1 MLDWRTGEEE
11 WSSVRG
17 QHEQRP
23 QPPHGRRPIP
33 RWVWLLFGVLL
44 VGVGGAAVSLHWKA
58 RQQTTQLRQDIQA
71 TVDTESWSRETHNLR
86 LYRSLLDPAAH
97 AGWRQRQEQAF
108 MASNGVAPA
117 RMTVADAMLFGADL
131 AIVELEVEP
140 AAGPPHR
147 ATRAYRRSGGL
158 WLETSTPGGQV
169 WLDQVTRET
178 EHLRFVFHQRDA
190 ARIMAV
196 MSDIQVLYAQLLS
209 DLTLSPPQGKRTL
222 YVILSVQPIESEL
235 YNDPTSYNLSDLGP
249 DADAEAIKRRLG
261 ALLVDQV
268 VSLFRTEQGDL
279 PLLIQAVE
287 EWEYADWLGVP
298 LLEPQTASLQELL
311 VSLPFLSLLDEA
323 WKSLEYP
330 AAQAIVGRALVDY
343 TVRTYGRDSL
353 ADIVRGAQQYGA
365 RYPVITQILD
375 VVQVLHVPFAEFD
388 AGWRNYALHAFT
400 QRAGTRLG
408 SLSPVKADLLRLL
421 ADEQRAIE
429 RGDRDRYHSLF
440 PDPSDPDWREQ
451 QNRLFDVYQQF
462 RRSTNAPFSAS
473 LEDAVVRGDDAWV
486 RVEVQFPDPG
496 STPYQQIRTY
506 HRFGSEWKWASTP
519 ASFYG
524 LTREQETSH
533 LRLRFNRQDAE
544 VVAQELPATEAFFV
558 QVAGDLNESQPFVEI
573 DVVPDYRVLDWRD
586 QEAEVISQGTSTL
599 TTTQLLLHL
608 QMGPP
613 RTVSQTP
620 GAVATRPG
628 DLLFTLALPPRLQ
641 ILSPTLGALV
651 TDMPPASFY
660 RMSTGLALSR
670 HLITAQAGT
679 PETPFANALYEAV
692 ARWETEQWTTDAPWA
707 QPRRQALSAM
717 LQAGVQPSLRGRPTR
732 TERNV
737 DPTTG
742 YLYDTVISYL
752 VETYGRAHL
761 GELVQGASQHQGWD
775 SLIPDVL
782 DVSFGEFEA
791 GWREDDVIPNG
802 APAE

>member
-33 RWVWLLFGVLL
+33 RWLWLLFGVLL
-44 VGVGGAAVSLHWKA
+44 VGVGGTAVSLHWKA
-58 RQQTTQLRQDIQA
+58 RQQTTRLRQDIQA

-108 MASNGVAPA
+108 IAGDGPVPA
-117 RMTVADAMLFGADL
+117 RMTVSDAMLFGADL
-131 AIVELEVEP
+131 AVVELEIEP
-140 AAGPPHR
+140 AAGRPYR

-158 WLETSTPGGQV
+158 WLETSTPAGQV
-169 WLDQVTRET
+169 WLDQATRET
-178 EHLRFVFHQRDA
+178 ENLRFVFHQRDA
-190 ARIMAV
+190 ARIIAV
-196 MSDIQVLYAQLLS
+196 MSDIQVLYAQLLG

-235 YNDPTSYNLSDLGP
+235 DNDPTYYDLSDLGP

-261 ALLVDQV
+261 ALLLDQV
-268 VSLFRTEQGDL
+268 ASLFRTEQGDL

-298 LLEPQTASLQELL
+298 LLEPRAASLQEIL

-343 TVRTYGRDSL
+343 TLRTYGRDSL

-365 RYPVITQILD
+365 RYPVITQILA

-400 QRAGTRLG
+400 QREGTRLG

-440 PDPSDPDWREQ
+440 PDPGDPDWREQ

-462 RRSTNAPFSAS
+462 RRSTNAPFSAR

-506 HRFGSEWKWASTP
+506 HRFGNEWKWTSTP

-524 LTREQETSH
+524 LTREQETAH

-544 VVAQELPATEAFFV
+544 VVAEELPATEAFFV

-573 DVVPDYRVLDWRD
+573 DVVPDYRVLDWRSNT
-586 QEAEVISQGTSTL
+586 EGAMV
-599 TTTQLLLHL
+599 
-608 QMGPP
+608 
-613 RTVSQTP
+613 VSP
-620 GAVATRPG
+620 M
-628 DLLFTLALPPRLQ
+628 
-641 ILSPTLGALV
+641 LGALV
-651 TDMPPASFY
+651 TDMSPASFY
-660 RMSTGLALSR
+660 RVSTGLALSR
-670 HLITAQAGT
+670 HLIATQAET
-679 PETPFANALYEAV
+679 PATPFANAVYEAV
-692 ARWETEQWTTDAPWA
+692 ARWETEQWATDAPWTE
-707 QPRRQALSAM
+707 PRRQALSAM
-717 LQAGVQPSLRGRPTR
+717 LEAGTQPSLRGRPTR
-732 TERNV
+732 TERDV

-742 YLYDTVISYL
+742 YLYDSVISYL
-752 VETYGRAHL
+752 VEEFGRAYL
-761 GELVQGASQHQGWD
+761 GELIRDARQHQGWE
-775 SLIPDVL
+775 SLIPDLLGVPFH
-782 DVSFGEFEA
+782 DFEA
-791 GWREDDVIPNG
+791 GWREYLTHAESSV
-802 APAE
+802 APRPSAF